1 VSASGHL
8 AVVSLGNRVS
18 VFDVRNGE
26 YVMRFSYNLGGT
38 VSSACLSPD
47 NEHLVVVGSNGS
59 AAVGDVLTGQVF
71 PLDGH
76 VQESHGVGWTS
87 DDQLVYLVV
96 SDGGRTVVVRNSDG
110 SGGEIARLEGAGDWL
125 LTASGTMC

>member
-1 VSASGHL
+1 VSASGYL
-8 AVVSLGNRVS
+8 AVVSLGNHVS

-26 YVMRFSYNLGGT
+26 CVMRFSYNLGGT

-47 NEHLVVVGSNGS
+47 NEHLVVVESNGS
-59 AAVGDVLTGQVF
+59 AVVGDVLTGQVF

-96 SDGGRTVVVRNSDG
+96 SDGGRTVVVHNSDG